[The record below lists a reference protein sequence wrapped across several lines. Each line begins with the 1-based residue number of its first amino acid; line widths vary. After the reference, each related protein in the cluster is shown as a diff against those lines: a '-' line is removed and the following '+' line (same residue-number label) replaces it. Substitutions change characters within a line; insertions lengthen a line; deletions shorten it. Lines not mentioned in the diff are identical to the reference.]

1 MAKLNTSVAGFA
13 LDVNVN
19 IQVLDQT
26 HTVRKEVNKH
36 NRATKQMLEGMLGF
50 LRGSFNTTNR
60 QMDYNAIERVHQ
72 ARKYIPCYVGAGIY
86 GIKTKD
92 GLPDYNE
99 SNRRIPPLID
109 GYNEDPLTWSR
120 FTDTHLAQ
128 EIDATTRYEIGVL
141 DEASLEI
148 DNVVADSVQFVL
160 GTDIAP
166 NYFTSAAY
174 GTSTDIFITE
184 LGLFST
190 PIPNDGNLLAR
201 VTLHDTYDPSTGETH
216 NEILYVRPQDTI
228 ILRWTICLISLSDLS
243 QSSDTPDT
251 DANVDMSI
259 NGLTI
264 TNEVEGG

>member
-19 IQVLDQT
+19 IQVLDRT
-26 HTVRKEVNKH
+26 HTVRKEINKH

-50 LRGSFNTTNR
+50 LRGDYNTTNR
-60 QMDYNAIERVHQ
+60 QMDYNSIEKVHK
-72 ARKYIPCYVGAGIY
+72 ARNYIPCYVGVGTY
-86 GIKTKD
+86 GIRTID
-92 GLPDYNE
+92 GLPDYDV
-99 SNRRIPPLID
+99 SNRRNPPLEE
-109 GYNEDPLTWSR
+109 GYNDDPLTWSR
-120 FTDTHLAQ
+120 FTDTHLAK
-128 EIDATTRYEIGVL
+128 EVDATTRYEIGVL
-141 DEASLEI
+141 DEASLDI
-148 DNVVADSVQFVL
+148 DNVVVDSVQFVL
-160 GTDIAP
+160 GTEIAP

-190 PIPNDGNLLAR
+190 PTPNDGNLLAR
-201 VTLHDTYDPSTGETH
+201 VTLHDTYDPVTGETH

-243 QSSDTPDT
+243 QTSDTPDT
-251 DANVDMSI
+251 TANVDMGI